1 MKNLRIIFII
11 LLALICFI
19 ASVNATNVTFD
30 PTNFIANYGTF
41 GKQIAALMKQ
51 LEQLNNQRVQI
62 TNQVNQIRYMK
73 TNSDSLG
80 YLTDLKKSWEDME
93 KSLDGTVDGASDF
106 EGLHAEFEEAYPDL
120 TVMPDLEITGVN
132 FENMRKK
139 NYSNVSKSMS
149 NAIAS
154 QSTLDGMKDEH
165 DKSDKLL
172 KESQAAEGQK
182 QVAQASNQYLSLL
195 GSKLDRLT
203 TIIAAQNK
211 ADTTYFQA
219 NIQEQEAAQLQQD
232 KRMDIDVEALKKQQA
247 EDKKIAKKRHK
258 FN

>member
-1 MKNLRIIFII
+1 MKKIKIIFII
-11 LLALICFI
+11 LLVLISFVPTVI
-19 ASVNATNVTFD
+19 AQEVVFD

-51 LEQLNNQRVQI
+51 LEQIQQLRMQI
-62 TNQVNQIRYMK
+62 QNQVKQIQYMK
-73 TNSDSLG
+73 TNTDSLG

-93 KSLDGTVDGASDF
+93 KSLDGTVDGAADF
-106 EGLHAEFEEAYPDL
+106 EGLHAEFEGMYPDL
-120 TVMPDLEITGVN
+120 SVMPDLEITGIN

-139 NYSNVSKSMS
+139 NYANVSKTMA

-154 QSTLDGMKDEH
+154 QSSLEGMKDEH

-182 QVAQASNQYLSLL
+182 QVLQASNQYLSLL

-203 TIIAAQNK
+203 TITAAQNK
-211 ADTTYFQA
+211 ADTTYFQTQ
-219 NIQEQEAAQLQQD
+219 IQENEAQTMKSKTMTTTPED
-232 KRMDIDVEALKKQQA
+232 LKKRIAA
-247 EDKKIAKKRHK
+247 ERAKEKKRK
-258 FN
+258 PTN